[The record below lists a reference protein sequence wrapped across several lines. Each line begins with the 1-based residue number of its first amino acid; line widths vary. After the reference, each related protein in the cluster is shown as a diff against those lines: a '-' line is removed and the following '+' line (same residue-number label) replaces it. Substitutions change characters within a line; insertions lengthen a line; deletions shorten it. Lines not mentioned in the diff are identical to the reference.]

1 MFRPGLQSIKKS
13 LIARH
18 FHHQTLNSTRYSF
31 SPSRISLL
39 PKFKL
44 RKNFYSSAVKSSGS
58 SSTAQPKKQ
67 GKLQELIRKYGVSA
81 LGVYLFLTCIDLPIC
96 FYFVHQLGELKIKL
110 YLNNAKRFIGLSEK
124 SDQDIEQEV
133 LKHQAEQEEQNR
145 LQKEREER
153 GLDKEESKK
162 FSLQRYWDHV
172 KNTTL
177 LTEFL
182 IAYGIH
188 KSLIVIR
195 LPITAAIT
203 PSVVK
208 TLQRMGFKINTK
220 AASPT
225 PFINK
230 NATASGGVSPA
241 NKYSIHST
249 KTSEKTKK
257 WFGLF

>member
-1 MFRPGLQSIKKS
+1 MFRPGLHSIKRS
-13 LIARH
+13 LIARQ
-18 FHHQTLNSTRYSF
+18 FHNQTLYSAKQSF
-31 SPSRISLL
+31 LPSRVSLF
-39 PKFKL
+39 PKFKI
-44 RKNFYSSAVKSSGS
+44 RKNFYSSAVKSGGS
-58 SSTAQPKKQ
+58 ASAAQPKKQ

-81 LGVYLFLTCIDLPIC
+81 LGVYLFLSCIDLPIC

-110 YLNNAKRFIGLSEK
+110 YINNAKRFVGFSEK

-133 LKHQAEQEEQNR
+133 LKHQAEQEEQNK
-145 LQKEREER
+145 LQKEREES
-153 GLDKEESKK
+153 GLDNEASKK
-162 FSLQRYWDHV
+162 FSLQRYWDHL

-188 KSLIVIR
+188 KSLIFIR

-203 PSVVK
+203 PSVVR

-230 NATASGGVSPA
+230 GAASLGGANPA
-241 NKYSIHST
+241 NKYSLQST
-249 KTSEKTKK
+249 KTNEKTKK